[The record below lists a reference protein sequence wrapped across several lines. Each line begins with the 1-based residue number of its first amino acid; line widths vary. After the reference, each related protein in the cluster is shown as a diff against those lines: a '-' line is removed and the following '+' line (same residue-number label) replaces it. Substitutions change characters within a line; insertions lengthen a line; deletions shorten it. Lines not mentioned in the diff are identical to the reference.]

1 MLNSKNANIK
11 KQRIYQELIY
21 TKLQR
26 RAIRQFGKCQ
36 TKRKNSNLRKK
47 RTYTKIQRRVIQQFG
62 ISQIKQTASTRQP
75 LFCHRW
81 DGADNKDWGNGEQ
94 ETPFN
99 NVLQKAYCALAS
111 MDLAEVEDY
120 PAELEQ
126 LRQYVFVKCTKVT
139 REQFKRMLLT
149 YKSVLEHRAEYW
161 RQKYQEPSNLEA
173 QETSVKIRSCN
184 KGLWG
189 SRRQWAFGEA
199 VSRLLFHFGVTEPGN
214 DLHPVFAILLYPLGG
229 IAGYGNMALVTG
241 DMHTAVSVHAIVHD
255 AFGYV
260 DYAHNVGPSYN
271 YLAVNSVVAND
282 NCMSCQSA
290 GIVQARRVLE
300 HMGLLGDKG
309 RSKRE
314 REMVACRKALSSLD
328 RESAYPEGSLPTV
341 EEIKAD
347 YASRRDI
354 SLFNS
359 CGQCLKQLMLNVH
372 MKMWK
377 DPAVYAV

>member
-1 MLNSKNANIK
+1 
-11 KQRIYQELIY
+11 
-21 TKLQR
+21 
-26 RAIRQFGKCQ
+26 
-36 TKRKNSNLRKK
+36 
-47 RTYTKIQRRVIQQFG
+47 
-62 ISQIKQTASTRQP
+62 
-75 LFCHRW
+75 
-81 DGADNKDWGNGEQ
+81 
-94 ETPFN
+94 
-99 NVLQKAYCALAS
+99 

-161 RQKYQEPSNLEA
+161 RQKHQEPSNLEA

-214 DLHPVFAILLYPLGG
+214 DLHPVFAILLFPVGG
-229 IAGYGNMALVTG
+229 VAGPDNMSLVTG
-241 DMHTAVSVHAIVHD
+241 DMHDSVIVHAVVHD

-260 DYAHNVGPSYN
+260 DWAHNVGPSYN
-271 YLAVNSVVAND
+271 YLAIKSVFAND
-282 NCMSCQSA
+282 SCMSCQFA
-290 GIVQARRVLE
+290 GVSESRRVLE

-314 REMVACRKALSSLD
+314 LEMVACRTALSSLD
-328 RESAYPEGSLPTV
+328 CESDYPEGSLPTV

-347 YASRRDI
+347 YASRRNI
-354 SLFNS
+354 LTLESFGIN
-359 CGQCLKQLMLNVH
+359 LKQFMLNVH

-377 DPAVYAV
+377 WKDPAVSPNVQTPVSSNFLKF